1 MVVSLAVQ
9 GRSVIDLGPHLAD
22 RTVHPWDDANLH
34 PAPDAATRPGR
45 QAGATPQQQKETPMS
60 QPKITKDSTPA
71 FFGATVVFLGAVTL
85 WNVVT
90 LQLLQIT
97 MFERFTLGMGLLA
110 SMFAVMVLSKIIRD
124 RADAQDLV
132 NEVRAARYEEMLASS
147 PAPGLGEL

>member
-1 MVVSLAVQ
+1 
-9 GRSVIDLGPHLAD
+9 
-22 RTVHPWDDANLH
+22 
-34 PAPDAATRPGR
+34 
-45 QAGATPQQQKETPMS
+45 MS

-71 FFGATVVFLGAVTL
+71 FFGATVVFLGAVSL
-85 WNVVT
+85 WNVIT
-90 LQLLQIT
+90 LWLLDIT

-124 RADAQDLV
+124 RAEAQDLV